1 MSDRVRAV
9 ALSQLAL
16 LQVVNGAVWALLG
29 LLNVLVLALTGGAP
43 LFGWWQAAAIAVV
56 VAVALGLVGMRAI
69 RGALERAEPAA
80 GVLFAAPSQT
90 VGRCIGPAA
99 IAVVIL
105 VVLALIPGGEPYR
118 GLAALMFL
126 AVGGSYLPIAAWVR
140 RFEEMNGVIVGQPVN
155 QFGMRTGSIRVLR
168 LPR

>member
-1 MSDRVRAV
+1 M
-9 ALSQLAL
+9 ALSHLGV
-16 LQVVNGAVWALLG
+16 LQVVNGSVWAVLG
-29 LLNVLVLALTGGAP
+29 ALNVVVLIVAGSAP
-43 LFGWWQAAAIAVV
+43 LFGWWQASAIAIVV
-56 VAVALGLVGMRAI
+56 TLALGVLTVRAI
-69 RGALERAEPAA
+69 QGALERAEPAA

-99 IAVVIL
+99 IAVAIL
-105 VVLALIPGGEPYR
+105 VVLALIPDGEGYR

-126 AVGGSYLPIAAWVR
+126 AVGVSYLPIAGWVR

-155 QFGMRTGSIRVLR
+155 KYGMRTGAIRVLR

>member
-1 MSDRVRAV
+1 V

-16 LQVVNGAVWALLG
+16 LQLVNGAVWALLG
-29 LLNVLVLALTGGAP
+29 LLNVVVLIVLGDTP
-43 LFGWWQAAAIAVV
+43 LFGWWQAAAIAIV
-56 VAVALGLVGMRAI
+56 VALALGLIAIRAI
-69 RGALERAEPAA
+69 QGALDRAEPAA

-99 IAVVIL
+99 IAVAIL
-105 VVLALIPGGEPYR
+105 VVLSLIPGGDPYR

-126 AVGGSYLPIAAWVR
+126 AIGGSYLPIAAWVR
-140 RFEEMNGVIVGQPVN
+140 RFEEMNGVLVAQPVN
-155 QFGMRTGSIRVLR
+155 QFGMRTGAVRVLR

>member
-1 MSDRVRAV
+1 M

-16 LQVVNGAVWALLG
+16 LQLVNGAVWALLG
-29 LLNVLVLALTGGAP
+29 LLNVVVLIVLGDTP
-43 LFGWWQAAAIAVV
+43 LFGWWQAAAIAIV
-56 VAVALGLVGMRAI
+56 VALALGLIAIRAI
-69 RGALERAEPAA
+69 QGALDRAEPAA

-99 IAVVIL
+99 IAVAIL
-105 VVLALIPGGEPYR
+105 VVLSLIPGGDPYR

-126 AVGGSYLPIAAWVR
+126 AIGGSYLPIAAWVR
-140 RFEEMNGVIVGQPVN
+140 RFEEMNGVLVAQPVN
-155 QFGMRTGSIRVLR
+155 QFGMRTGAVRVLR

>member
-1 MSDRVRAV
+1 V

-16 LQVVNGAVWALLG
+16 LQLVNGAVWALLG
-29 LLNVLVLALTGGAP
+29 VFNVVALILAGAEP
-43 LFGWWQAAAIAVV
+43 LFGWWEGSAIAIVVAAA
-56 VAVALGLVGMRAI
+56 LGV
-69 RGALERAEPAA
+69 LERAEPAV
-80 GVLFAAPSQT
+80 GILFAAPSQT

-99 IAVVIL
+99 IAVAIL
-105 VVLALIPGGEPYR
+105 LGLALIPGGEPYR

-126 AVGGSYLPIAAWVR
+126 TIGGSYLPIAAWVR

-155 QFGMRTGSIRVLR
+155 QFGMRTGAIRVLR

>member
-1 MSDRVRAV
+1 MSGTVRVV

-16 LQVVNGAVWALLG
+16 LQLVNGAVWALLG
-29 LLNVLVLALTGGAP
+29 FVNVIVLLVIGDVP
-43 LFGWWQAAAIAVV
+43 LFGWWQAIAIAIV
-56 VAVALGLVGMRAI
+56 VALALGLVTIRAI
-69 RGALERAEPAA
+69 QGALERAEPAA

-99 IAVVIL
+99 IAVAIL
-105 VVLALIPGGEPYR
+105 VVLSLVPGGEPYR

-126 AVGGSYLPIAAWVR
+126 VIGGSYLPIAAWVR

-155 QFGMRTGSIRVLR
+155 SFGMRTGAIRVLR